1 MTPMS
6 EAFDGH
12 QNSVEFRS
20 SRGCLQESAWAAAS
34 DCRGGAG
41 ATSSLTSGQS
51 NADAPE
57 FNARAGSRA
66 RTEKSDRHGA
76 AQPIC
81 ILLLLGKYTVP
92 TLSRLPLLLNINLQS
107 LLILVIIKRNK
118 RDAIDQWLDLRAFKC
133 CRGSNLDLRL
143 VRRWCRLAVVI
154 LTQKE
159 GLSVIV
165 AVFKHTRIQRLSA

>member
-66 RTEKSDRHGA
+66 RNEKSDRNGDASTIDLYLA
-76 AQPIC
+76 APW
-81 ILLLLGKYTVP
+81 P
-92 TLSRLPLLLNINLQS
+92 
-107 LLILVIIKRNK
+107 
-118 RDAIDQWLDLRAFKC
+118 
-133 CRGSNLDLRL
+133 
-143 VRRWCRLAVVI
+143 VRCA
-154 LTQKE
+154 
-159 GLSVIV
+159 
-165 AVFKHTRIQRLSA
+165 HP